1 MNLIFDFGNVLF
13 DLDLP
18 SFEREMKRYAGETT
32 FEAAKVQLLRERV
45 FELYET
51 GGMSTEE
58 FVAKIAESTGATHD
72 QIMDAWNSI
81 FLDFPSHRLHMLLE
95 LRKKHQVFLL
105 SNINPM
111 HENWV
116 ADYMD
121 RKYGLRDYESLYF
134 DGVYFSHLIRLR
146 KPTREIYEYLL
157 ADAELKP
164 EESIF
169 FDDLPENVDAA
180 SALGIQGV
188 WHDPKTEIV
197 ERLKQMKLWD
207 ED

>member
-18 SFEREMKRYAGETT
+18 AFERKMKQYAGEQRYSD
-32 FEAAKVQLLRERV
+32 AKPRLVQQRV

-51 GGMSTEE
+51 GGMSSEE
-58 FVAKIAESTGATHD
+58 FVAQIAEASGTTND
-72 QIMDAWNSI
+72 QVIDAWNAI
-81 FLDFPSHRLHMLLE
+81 FLDFPRHRLDMLLE

-111 HENWV
+111 HESWI

-121 RKYGLRDYESLYF
+121 RTHGLRDYESLHF

-146 KPTREIYEYLL
+146 KPSREIYEYVL

-164 EESIF
+164 ETCMF
-169 FDDLPENVDAA
+169 FDDLPENIAAA
-180 SALGIQGV
+180 SELGIQGI
-188 WHDPKTEIV
+188 WHDPKTEIADRV
-197 ERLKQMKLWD
+197 KEMQLL
-207 ED
+207 